1 MHFYIKKRRQTPA
14 VIIVALIDILI
25 VLLIFL
31 MVTTSFTRMP
41 AVKLSLPESSTA
53 KKTGA
58 SESPPLIVT
67 IEADGNVLLGAD
79 TKPLTDA
86 QLKAELVAAVA
97 RNPNLKLAVNADK
110 AAPWG
115 RVVGVWD
122 VVKQTNIKDKVIN
135 AFVTEPKKP

>member
-1 MHFYIKKRRQTPA
+1 MNFYPKKRRQTPA

-41 AVKLSLPESSTA
+41 AVKLSLPESTTA

-67 IEADGNVLLGAD
+67 IEANGNVLLGAD
-79 TKPLTDA
+79 AKPLTKA
-86 QLKAELVAAVA
+86 QLKAELVAAVT
-97 RNPNLKLAVNADK
+97 RNPNLKLAVSADE

-115 RVVGVWD
+115 RVVTVWD
-122 VVKQTNIKDKVIN
+122 VTKETNIKDKVIN
-135 AFVTEPKKP
+135 IFVKEPKKP

>member
-1 MHFYIKKRRQTPA
+1 MRFYVKKRRQPPA

-41 AVKLSLPESSTA
+41 AVRLTLPESTTA
-53 KKTGA
+53 KKSGA

-67 IEADGNVLLGAD
+67 IDAKGNFLLGAD
-79 TKPLTDA
+79 TKPLTEA
-86 QLKAELVAAVA
+86 QLKAGLVAAVA
-97 RNPNLKLAVNADK
+97 RNPELKLAISADE

-115 RVVGVWD
+115 RVLKVWD
-122 VVKQTNIKDKVIN
+122 VVKETNIKDKVVS
-135 AFVTEPKKP
+135 AFVREPAKP